1 MLKTKPARIALLLC
15 LLCIVALLTVTV
27 VKAVEANGYHKVLI
41 HEAGDPLPPAVRFL
55 KNSDADAIYLTDP
68 ATIDVNRIGLQNLEI
83 RYRNRTLQVTLD
95 IRDTTPPAAV
105 PVELDLKPGETAK
118 PSDFVTDVR
127 DASAVEIR
135 FEQEPDFKK
144 IGTQPVAVVLT
155 DIAGNSRT
163 LSTTLRLSA
172 LKAAV
177 EIEADSTGTLPD
189 PQLLL
194 KDAFAGCV
202 VDWVG
207 SGPNLTQLGGQV
219 VEATVD
225 GRIYRSEVIVVDTVA
240 PTGSAVDVAAWVGD
254 ELTADLFVTDIQ
266 DATPVTV
273 TFAKEP
279 DGTRE
284 GSQPVHLLLTDAAG
298 NQASLT
304 SSLTLT
310 KDNEA
315 PIIYGAKKYTLY
327 IGQTATYKKDVLAID
342 NRDGEVEIKVDSSGV
357 NPRVEGT
364 YQAVYSATDRAGNSS
379 SVDVEVVVKQR
390 TVTMEEL
397 HELADQV
404 LSEITTP
411 DKSLYLKAWDIYTYV
426 NLRLTYTGTSD
437 KTDWMR
443 EARRGIVDGVGDC
456 FTYYAMSNLLLD
468 RIGMQTLSVER
479 ASKPGEARHFWHLV
493 NWGEGWYHFDACIH
507 IPKLESFMLTTAQM
521 DAFSARV
528 GKDNY
533 YYRFDRDNYPASE
546 TKIVNDISVVGPY

>member
-357 NPRVEGT
+357 NPRVEGS

-379 SVDVEVVVKQR
+379 SIDVEVVVKQR

>member
-1 MLKTKPARIALLLC
+1 MRRRLRSVLSRSRIL
-15 LLCIVALLTVTV
+15 
-27 VKAVEANGYHKVLI
+27 
-41 HEAGDPLPPAVRFL
+41 
-55 KNSDADAIYLTDP
+55 
-68 ATIDVNRIGLQNLEI
+68 
-83 RYRNRTLQVTLD
+83 
-95 IRDTTPPAAV
+95 
-105 PVELDLKPGETAK
+105 
-118 PSDFVTDVR
+118 
-127 DASAVEIR
+127 
-135 FEQEPDFKK
+135 K

-357 NPRVEGT
+357 NPRVEGS

-379 SVDVEVVVKQR
+379 SIDVEVVVKQR

>member
-1 MLKTKPARIALLLC
+1 M
-15 LLCIVALLTVTV
+15 
-27 VKAVEANGYHKVLI
+27 
-41 HEAGDPLPPAVRFL
+41 
-55 KNSDADAIYLTDP
+55 
-68 ATIDVNRIGLQNLEI
+68 
-83 RYRNRTLQVTLD
+83 
-95 IRDTTPPAAV
+95 
-105 PVELDLKPGETAK
+105 
-118 PSDFVTDVR
+118 
-127 DASAVEIR
+127 
-135 FEQEPDFKK
+135 
-144 IGTQPVAVVLT
+144 
-155 DIAGNSRT
+155 
-163 LSTTLRLSA
+163 
-172 LKAAV
+172 
-177 EIEADSTGTLPD
+177 
-189 PQLLL
+189 
-194 KDAFAGCV
+194 
-202 VDWVG
+202 
-207 SGPNLTQLGGQV
+207 
-219 VEATVD
+219 
-225 GRIYRSEVIVVDTVA
+225 
-240 PTGSAVDVAAWVGD
+240 
-254 ELTADLFVTDIQ
+254 FVTDIQ

-443 EARRGIVDGVGDC
+443 EAMRGSVDGVGDC
-456 FTYYAMSNLLLD
+456 LTCYAM
-468 RIGMQTLSVER
+468 
-479 ASKPGEARHFWHLV
+479 
-493 NWGEGWYHFDACIH
+493 
-507 IPKLESFMLTTAQM
+507 
-521 DAFSARV
+521 
-528 GKDNY
+528 
-533 YYRFDRDNYPASE
+533 
-546 TKIVNDISVVGPY
+546 

>member
-15 LLCIVALLTVTV
+15 LLCIVALLTVVV
-27 VKAVEANGYHKVLI
+27 VKAVEASGYHKILI
-41 HEAGDPLPPAVRFL
+41 HEAGDPLPPATRFL
-55 KNSDADAIYLTDP
+55 KNPDDDAVYLIDP
-68 ATIDVNRIGLQNLEI
+68 ATVNVNQIGLQNLEI
-83 RYRNRTLQVTLD
+83 RYRNRTLQVALD
-95 IRDTTPPAAV
+95 IRDTKPPAAV
-105 PVELDLKPGETAK
+105 PVALDLNPGETAG
-118 PSDFVTDVR
+118 PADFVTDVR

-135 FEQEPDFKK
+135 FEQKPDFKK
-144 IGTQPVAVVLT
+144 IGTQPVALVLT
-155 DIAGNSRT
+155 DIAGNSRV
-163 LSTTLRLSA
+163 LSSTLRLSV

-177 EIEADSTGTLPD
+177 EIEADPTGVMPD

-194 KDAFAGCV
+194 KDAFA
-202 VDWVG
+202 DRAAAWVG

-225 GRIYRSEVIVVDTVA
+225 GQIYQSEVIVVDTVA
-240 PTGSAVDVAAWVGD
+240 PTGSAVDVEAWVGD
-254 ELTADLFVTDIQ
+254 ELTADLFVTDIR
-266 DATPVTV
+266 DATPVKV
-273 TFAKEP
+273 TFAEEP

-284 GSQPVHLLLTDAAG
+284 GSQPIHLLLTDAAG

-315 PIIYGAKKYTLY
+315 PVIYGAKKYTLY

>member
-240 PTGSAVDVAAWVGD
+240 PTGSVVDVAAWVGD

>member
-273 TFAKEP
+273 TFAKGRMAP
-279 DGTRE
+279 AKDPNRFICFDRCRR
-284 GSQPVHLLLTDAAG
+284 QPGFLDIF
-298 NQASLT
+298 
-304 SSLTLT
+304 LTLT

-327 IGQTATYKKDVLAID
+327 IGQTATYKDVLAID